1 MSLKH
6 MIPMGGDDIDNI
18 EGGIENGNI
27 ILKIA
32 KGDEPFVELNSDP
45 NNEPKH
51 PKQGEVVYC
60 DDKEVL
66 CRRWNWRECDKSKM
80 TEATKNVT
88 LVVEGLAP
96 ITKEEVEAIIDEL
109 AELVSKYCGGEVQK
123 FILDEENKEVEF

>member
-1 MSLKH
+1 MSIKH
-6 MIPMGGDDIDNI
+6 MIPMGGDDLDNI

-32 KGDEPFVELNSDP
+32 EGNEAFVELNSEETK
-45 NNEPKH
+45 N

-80 TEATKNVT
+80 TEQTKNVT
-88 LVVEGLAP
+88 LVVEGLP
-96 ITKEEVEAIIDEL
+96 PVTKEEVENIINEL
-109 AELVSKYCGGEVQK
+109 AELVSKFCGGEISK
-123 FILDEENKEVEF
+123 FILNQENKEIEF